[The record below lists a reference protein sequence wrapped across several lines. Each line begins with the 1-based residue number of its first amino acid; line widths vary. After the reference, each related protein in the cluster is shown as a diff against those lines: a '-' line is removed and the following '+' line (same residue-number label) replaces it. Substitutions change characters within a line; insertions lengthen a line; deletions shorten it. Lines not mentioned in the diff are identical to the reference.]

1 MEKLLSLSLDK
12 VTLSIPWIRIIR
24 RSEQMAIRESSA
36 VWKGNLAEGE
46 GSMRLGSGAY
56 EGAFS
61 RASRFEDG
69 PGTNP
74 EELIGAAHAGCFSMY
89 LALILSKAGH
99 IPTRIDTTARVHLG
113 EGPKI
118 TLIELSTVGEVPGI
132 DENTFIDFAEQAK
145 KGCPVSQALAAVDM
159 RLTARLV

>member
-1 MEKLLSLSLDK
+1 
-12 VTLSIPWIRIIR
+12 
-24 RSEQMAIRESSA
+24 MAIRESSA
-36 VWKGNLAEGE
+36 IWKGNLTEGN

-56 EGAFS
+56 EGAFN

-69 PGTNP
+69 AGTNP

-89 LALILSKAGH
+89 LSLILSKAGH
-99 IPTRIDTTARVHLG
+99 VPTRIDTTAKVHLG

-132 DENTFIDFAEQAK
+132 DEKTFIEFAEQART
-145 KGCPVSQALAAVDM
+145 GCPVSQALAAVDM
-159 RLTARLV
+159 NLTARLAQGELSF

>member
-1 MEKLLSLSLDK
+1 
-12 VTLSIPWIRIIR
+12 
-24 RSEQMAIRESSA
+24 MAIRESSA
-36 VWKGNLAEGE
+36 IWKGNLTEGN

-89 LALILSKAGH
+89 LSLILSKAGH
-99 IPTRIDTTARVHLG
+99 VPTRIDTTAKVHLG

-118 TLIELSTVGEVPGI
+118 TLIELFTVGEVPGI
-132 DENTFIDFAEQAK
+132 DEKTFVDFAEEAK

-159 RLTARLV
+159 NLTATLAQAELSF

>member
-1 MEKLLSLSLDK
+1 
-12 VTLSIPWIRIIR
+12 
-24 RSEQMAIRESSA
+24 MAIRESSA
-36 VWKGNLAEGE
+36 VWKGNLTEGN

-89 LALILSKAGH
+89 LSLILSKAGH
-99 IPTRIDTTARVHLG
+99 VPTRIDTTAKVHLG
-113 EGPKI
+113 KGPKI
-118 TLIELSTVGEVPGI
+118 TLIELFTIGEVPGI
-132 DENTFIDFAEQAK
+132 DEKTFVDFAEQAR

-159 RLTARLV
+159 NLTARLAQEELSI